1 MKHRTLIIFCFSL
14 ILINVSYGC
23 GKKNN
28 IKSSN
33 IEEIIFIL

>member
-1 MKHRTLIIFCFSL
+1 MRYITLIIFFFFL
-14 ILINVSYGC
+14 MMMGFSYGC

-28 IKSSN
+28 IKSSS